1 MGHISG
7 LMAYMLYHGLLFL
20 APVFF
25 YIFLKSK
32 GPDNFYLIV
41 LLFIQKQQL
50 NEIGF
55 YDTLLTKLRKI
66 IGWTLIIISTILM
79 FISIFIA
86 TTGELLK
93 GGGIYVASQ
102 LTWYPG
108 LALLGPEIV
117 QKSKEIWNN
126 FIHRIKNGF
135 TQK

>member
-1 MGHISG
+1 MTQ
-7 LMAYMLYHGLLFL
+7 
-20 APVFF
+20 
-25 YIFLKSK
+25 SK
-32 GPDNFYLIV
+32 TNNTLI
-41 LLFIQKQQL
+41 
-50 NEIGF
+50 
-55 YDTLLTKLRKI
+55 TKIRKI
-66 IGWTLIIISTILM
+66 TGWALIISSTILM

-126 FIHRIKNGF
+126 FMERLKNGF

>member
-1 MGHISG
+1 MTQ
-7 LMAYMLYHGLLFL
+7 
-20 APVFF
+20 
-25 YIFLKSK
+25 SK
-32 GPDNFYLIV
+32 TNNTLI
-41 LLFIQKQQL
+41 
-50 NEIGF
+50 
-55 YDTLLTKLRKI
+55 TKIRKI
-66 IGWTLIIISTILM
+66 TGWALIIISTILM

-117 QKSKEIWNN
+117 QKSKEICNN
-126 FIHRIKNGF
+126 FIQRIKNGF

>member
-1 MGHISG
+1 MI
-7 LMAYMLYHGLLFL
+7 LAYFRQLHLDLLF
-20 APVFF
+20 FF
-25 YIFLKSK
+25 CLRR
-32 GPDNFYLIV
+32 
-41 LLFIQKQQL
+41 L
-50 NEIGF
+50 NTWCITSSMKNPNLENKNKL
-55 YDTLLTKLRKI
+55 DSALLTKIRKI
-66 IGWTLIIISTILM
+66 TGWALIIISTILM

-117 QKSKEIWNN
+117 QKSKEMWNN
-126 FIHRIKNGF
+126 FIQSIKNGF

>member
-1 MGHISG
+1 MVSLASELENLVDVLSG
-7 LMAYMLYHGLLFL
+7 CIVSAR
-20 APVFF
+20 VFSVTQVS
-25 YIFLKSK
+25 Y
-32 GPDNFYLIV
+32 
-41 LLFIQKQQL
+41 FI
-50 NEIGF
+50 
-55 YDTLLTKLRKI
+55 R
-66 IGWTLIIISTILM
+66 
-79 FISIFIA
+79 ISIFIA

-126 FIHRIKNGF
+126 FIQRLKNGF

>member
-1 MGHISG
+1 MS
-7 LMAYMLYHGLLFL
+7 
-20 APVFF
+20 
-25 YIFLKSK
+25 
-32 GPDNFYLIV
+32 NTLI
-41 LLFIQKQQL
+41 
-50 NEIGF
+50 
-55 YDTLLTKLRKI
+55 TKIRKVT
-66 IGWTLIIISTILM
+66 GWALIIISTILT
-79 FISIFIA
+79 FISIYIA

-126 FIHRIKNGF
+126 FMQSLKNGF

>member
-1 MGHISG
+1 MT
-7 LMAYMLYHGLLFL
+7 
-20 APVFF
+20 P
-25 YIFLKSK
+25 
-32 GPDNFYLIV
+32 
-41 LLFIQKQQL
+41 
-50 NEIGF
+50 
-55 YDTLLTKLRKI
+55 LLTKLRKI

-108 LALLGPEIV
+108 LALLGPEII
-117 QKSKEIWNN
+117 QKSKEMWNS
-126 FIHRIKNGF
+126 FIQWIKSKF

>member
-1 MGHISG
+1 M
-7 LMAYMLYHGLLFL
+7 
-20 APVFF
+20 
-25 YIFLKSK
+25 
-32 GPDNFYLIV
+32 N
-41 LLFIQKQQL
+41 
-50 NEIGF
+50 N
-55 YDTLLTKLRKI
+55 TLLTKIRKI
-66 IGWTLIIISTILM
+66 TGWVLIIISTILM

-108 LALLGPEIV
+108 FALLGPEIV

-126 FIHRIKNGF
+126 FTQRIKNGF

>member
-1 MGHISG
+1 MTQ
-7 LMAYMLYHGLLFL
+7 
-20 APVFF
+20 
-25 YIFLKSK
+25 SK
-32 GPDNFYLIV
+32 TNNTLI
-41 LLFIQKQQL
+41 
-50 NEIGF
+50 
-55 YDTLLTKLRKI
+55 TKIRKI
-66 IGWTLIIISTILM
+66 MGWALIIISTILM
-79 FISIFIA
+79 FISIFIV

-126 FIHRIKNGF
+126 FMQRLKNGF

>member
-1 MGHISG
+1 MTQ
-7 LMAYMLYHGLLFL
+7 
-20 APVFF
+20 
-25 YIFLKSK
+25 SK
-32 GPDNFYLIV
+32 TN
-41 LLFIQKQQL
+41 
-50 NEIGF
+50 N
-55 YDTLLTKLRKI
+55 TLVTKIRKI
-66 IGWTLIIISTILM
+66 TGWALIIISTILM

-102 LTWYPG
+102 LTWYHG

-126 FIHRIKNGF
+126 FIQRIKNGF